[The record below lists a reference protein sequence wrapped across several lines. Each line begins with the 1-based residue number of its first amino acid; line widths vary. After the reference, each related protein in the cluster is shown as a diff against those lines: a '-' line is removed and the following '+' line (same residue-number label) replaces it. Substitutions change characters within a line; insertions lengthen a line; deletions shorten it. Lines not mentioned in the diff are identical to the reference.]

1 MSAESAP
8 DLEALDPNDALA
20 MLVWQVELGADEAI
34 LDVPVDRFELP
45 AASPKAKP
53 ADKPTEKA
61 AKDVPSLLTSDP
73 VAEARALA
81 SEAADLDQLREA
93 MAGYDHCEL
102 KKGARNLVFSD
113 GRAGARVMVVGE
125 APGREEDRVGKPF
138 VGAAGQLLDA
148 MFRAI
153 GLSRESP
160 DLESALYI
168 TNILPWRPPQN
179 RDPSADEM
187 AMMMPFVER
196 HIALAKPEVLV
207 VMGNIPAGALLGR
220 RGITKLR
227 GNWTETKGL
236 PCLPMF
242 HPAYLLRQPM
252 QKRAAWSDLQDLHA
266 KLNS

>member
-1 MSAESAP
+1 MPVESSP
-8 DLEALDPNDALA
+8 DLDALDPNDALA

-34 LDVPVDRFELP
+34 LDAPVDRFELP
-45 AASPKAKP
+45 VASPKSKP
-53 ADKPTEKA
+53 KEKV
-61 AKDVPSLLTSDP
+61 AKDAPVPMLGDP
-73 VAEARALA
+73 VAEAQALA
-81 SEAADLDQLREA
+81 SAADDLDQLREA

-113 GRAGARVMVVGE
+113 GCAGARVMVVGE

-148 MFRAI
+148 MFSAI

-160 DLESALYI
+160 DFESALYI

-179 RDPSADEM
+179 RDPSPEEM

-227 GNWTETKGL
+227 GNWTETQGL

-242 HPAYLLRQPM
+242 HPAYLLRQPL
-252 QKRAAWSDLQDLHA
+252 QKRAAWSDLQALRA